1 MAQQRTAWHVGFFRL
16 IEQRRPKCFEVT
28 SEYPFGTLPQRADL
42 LLVRRLDLPAD
53 DASARVL
60 RRLWPEVRRE
70 GIVEYKSPASPYA
83 HRDLLVLLGY
93 GCQHF
98 SASADRLPEH
108 SDLLLALAVSHI
120 TPAITEDI
128 QALGW
133 RRRAPLGGYTRVVGG
148 PFPLWI
154 VELDRVSRKERDGLV
169 GMFGTRRV
177 RDSAIFQWCYEN
189 VMQLRQKASP
199 ADLVGFNEMVS
210 RFLDVLTPA
219 QRLAGLA
226 PEQRLAGLTPEQVLP
241 WFAPEQ
247 VLPRFAPEQL
257 VLALP
262 DDLLRGLD
270 ATALAQLPDTVQSE
284 IRRRLGR

>member
-1 MAQQRTAWHVGFFRL
+1 M
-16 IEQRRPKCFEVT
+16 
-28 SEYPFGTLPQRADL
+28 
-42 LLVRRLDLPAD
+42 
-53 DASARVL
+53 
-60 RRLWPEVRRE
+60 
-70 GIVEYKSPASPYA
+70 
-83 HRDLLVLLGY
+83 
-93 GCQHF
+93 
-98 SASADRLPEH
+98 
-108 SDLLLALAVSHI
+108 
-120 TPAITEDI
+120 
-128 QALGW
+128 
-133 RRRAPLGGYTRVVGG
+133 VGG

-154 VELDRVSRKERDGLV
+154 VELDRVSKKERDGLV

-177 RDSAIFQWCYEN
+177 RDRDVFQWCYEN

-270 ATALAQLPDTVQSE
+270 ATALAQLPDSVQSE
-284 IRRRLGR
+284 IRKRLGR

>member
-83 HRDLLVLLGY
+83 HSDLLVLL

-108 SDLLLALAVSHI
+108 FDLLLALAVSHI

>member
-1 MAQQRTAWHVGFFRL
+1 MGQQRTAWHVGFFRL
-16 IEQRRPKCFEVT
+16 IEQRCPSCFEVT

-98 SASADRLPEH
+98 SASASRLPEH

-154 VELDRVSRKERDGLV
+154 VELDRVSKKERDGLV

-177 RDSAIFQWCYEN
+177 RDSKVFQWCYEN

-199 ADLVGFNEMVS
+199 ADLVGFDEMVS

-219 QRLAGLA
+219 QRIAGLA
-226 PEQRLAGLTPEQVLP
+226 PEQRIAGL
-241 WFAPEQ
+241 APEQ

-270 ATALAQLPDTVQSE
+270 ATALAQLPETVQSE